1 MRKTNGRGCDEYRG
15 LEEARAPGELK
26 SVQTFDELVALA
38 REEGMELTDEQLKA
52 LSGGDEWYEPI
63 PPCRKAGPCTT
74 LG

>member
-1 MRKTNGRGCDEYRG
+1 MNIEDLKRPELQEK
-15 LEEARAPGELK
+15 LK

-74 LG
+74 VG